1 MATTNDEEK
10 QKQQPDKTT
19 TTTTTTST
27 NSNSNNNS
35 SGSSSSSSGS
45 SDKKTYIF
53 KFVYRGQQFEL
64 STLTSTDTVGDLRA
78 VICSMLMIEDFTRIT
93 LKTLQPTKI
102 IDPSD
107 DTKQLSDVFRQT
119 RERIVVEDFP
129 ESPVDLTS
137 GGFSTPPPV
146 QNTKQERYLQSNY
159 LTPSTKHHKLDN
171 ELDSS
176 EQLAPASTSRSRN
189 PSGSSA
195 NAAQSAYMSA
205 TQSSNASTNLDGS
218 PVRPRK
224 TPRDQADQE
233 PVCSSTG
240 YLLRHPVP
248 SNNSCLFIS
257 VHFCLT
263 NGFVDDQIGKSM
275 RKIIAET
282 VASDRE
288 KYDDAF
294 LGKSNPDYCQWIL
307 DDNNW
312 GGAIELSIL
321 CKYYETEIV
330 AIDVKN
336 QILNRF
342 GEDSQYPQRML
353 LLYDGLHYDPLK
365 FQPFDE
371 NKPIQTLFP
380 TENTEVLT
388 LADEI
393 AKELNQSHQ
402 YTDLKTM
409 AMICSVCNI
418 HLDAKSISEHVAQTG
433 HESFREIA

>member
-1 MATTNDEEK
+1 MASVGQSPT
-10 QKQQPDKTT
+10 
-19 TTTTTTST
+19 
-27 NSNSNNNS
+27 
-35 SGSSSSSSGS
+35 S
-45 SDKKTYIF
+45 SDNQASDDTKRSLIF
-53 KFVYRGQQFEL
+53 KFTYRGKQYEL
-64 STLTSTDTVGDLRA
+64 ATLNSADTVGHLRA
-78 VICSMLMIEDFTRIT
+78 VVCSMLNIENYSRIN
-93 LKTLQPTKI
+93 LKTLQPTRVI
-102 IDPSD
+102 EPSD
-107 DTKQLSDVFRQT
+107 DSRPLSDVFRQT
-119 RERIVVEDFP
+119 REKIVVEDVQQKASDWTNEFLD
-129 ESPVDLTS
+129 DL
-137 GGFSTPPPV
+137 GQG
-146 QNTKQERYLQSNY
+146 
-159 LTPSTKHHKLDN
+159 TKHHKPEVDDRSLKTS
-171 ELDSS
+171 DSA
-176 EQLAPASTSRSRN
+176 EN
-189 PSGSSA
+189 
-195 NAAQSAYMSA
+195 SA
-205 TQSSNASTNLDGS
+205 TGSTILSDRS
-218 PVRPRK
+218 PIRPRK
-224 TPRDQADQE
+224 TPREQNDQV

-263 NGFVDDQIGKSM
+263 HGLVDDQIGKSM

-282 VASDRE
+282 VASDHE

-294 LGKSNPDYCQWIL
+294 LGKSNAEYCRWIL

-336 QILNRF
+336 KILNRF
-342 GEDSQYPQRML
+342 GEDSHYPQRML

-365 FQPFDE
+365 FQPYDE

-388 LADEI
+388 LAEEI

-409 AMICSVCNI
+409 SMICSTCNI
-418 HLDAKSISEHVAQTG
+418 HLDAKNLSEHAEKTG